1 MHWRVEKGLVNE
13 DGGDSVKMGNMV
25 FEMNKKA
32 LCISCPIIYNAI
44 IQMNENLTGNAAI
57 VEAKNGEPIII
68 YRKADKEYYL
78 NSRYNPASEAKK
90 FMEGYFAAP
99 DEAVITMFGLAN
111 VLFLRELLINNRKK
125 IKCIVYE
132 PSVEV
137 FIEVLKNIDITDVFE
152 DERVRFIID
161 GINEWQLANML
172 NEVIDVHN
180 KCTNCHITLP
190 KYKELFPEA
199 YAAMDKFIRE
209 QYIRLDI
216 ETITTS
222 KYAIRVCKNNLHNM
236 CYLIGARNAIDYIGI
251 FPADMPAVLVG
262 AGPSLS
268 KNISLLKKVKGKAFI
283 AVADTAVR
291 HVCEAG
297 VVPDAI
303 FSIDFIKPVSLF
315 EAENI
320 NKIPFVASMDLNYEV
335 LDKVKPENLIFNSF
349 DPITWKLL
357 EDAGS
362 KASDIDTGGS
372 VANAIIST
380 LIVWGFKRIIMIGQD
395 LAMTDNKR
403 HVGEE
408 AVNIDKDNGN
418 CIEVESFDGG
428 KVVTRHDLYLYIN
441 WISDICRAFPDVLII
456 DATEGGAK
464 KENTKIMPFQAAIDE
479 YCQQEYDITSLTQKP
494 PRLFVGKN
502 SGIIVDAFHTMKS
515 NLENL
520 KVLMEKGVTDCK
532 KGAEML
538 EQKNFNKIEL
548 EKINSFMAELDEELF
563 TMEESVLIAKYVVD
577 IEYTLVDDLYVEEA
591 DNITEA
597 IRMYKKSGKYYQAI
611 VNAIPPLLDIIDKCM
626 DRLSVSQKGE

>member
-1 MHWRVEKGLVNE
+1 MENVI
-13 DGGDSVKMGNMV
+13 

-32 LCISCPIIYNAI
+32 LCMSCPIIYDAI
-44 IQMNENLTGNAAI
+44 IQMNEDLPGNAA
-57 VEAKNGEPIII
+57 VAEAKNGEPIIT
-68 YRKADKEYYL
+68 YREADKEYYL
-78 NSRYNPASEAKK
+78 NSRYNPAGEAKK

-125 IKCIVYE
+125 IKCVVYE
-132 PSVEV
+132 PSVEI
-137 FIEVLKNIDITDVFE
+137 FIQVLKNIDITDVLE
-152 DERVRFIID
+152 DERVSFIID
-161 GINEWQLANML
+161 GVNEWQLANIL
-172 NEVIDVHN
+172 NKVIEVHN

-199 YAAMDKFIRE
+199 YAAMDNIIRE
-209 QYIRLDI
+209 QYIRLNI

-222 KYAIRVCKNNLHNM
+222 KYAIRVCRNNLNNM
-236 CYLIGARNAIDYIGI
+236 CYLIGARNAIDYVGI
-251 FPADMPAVLVG
+251 FPVDMPAVLVG

-268 KNISLLKKVKGKAFI
+268 KNINLLKKVKGKAFI
-283 AVADTAVR
+283 AVADTAIR

-297 VVPDAI
+297 VVPDAV

-315 EAENI
+315 EGENI

-349 DPITWKLL
+349 DPITWELL

-362 KASDIDTGGS
+362 EVSDIDTGGS

-380 LIVWGFKRIIMIGQD
+380 LIAWGFKRIIMIGQD
-395 LAMTDNKR
+395 LALTDNKR

-408 AVNIDKDNGN
+408 VANIDKDNGN
-418 CIEVESFDGG
+418 YIEVESFDGG
-428 KVVTRHDLYLYIN
+428 TVVTRRDLYLYIN

-464 KENTKIMPFQAAIDE
+464 KENTKIMSFQAAIDE
-479 YCQQEYDITSLTQKP
+479 YCQQEYDITKLLHKP

-502 SGIIVDAFHTMKS
+502 REIIVDTFHTMKN

-520 KVLMEKGVTDCK
+520 KVLMEKGVSNCK
-532 KGAEML
+532 KGAKML
-538 EQKNFNKIEL
+538 EQRDFNKIEL
-548 EKINSFMAELDEELF
+548 EKINSFMAEIDEELF
-563 TMEESVLIAKYVVD
+563 TMKESVLIAKSVID
-577 IEYTLVDDLYVEEA
+577 TEYTLVDDLYVEEA
-591 DNITEA
+591 DDITEA
-597 IRMYKKSGKYYQAI
+597 IRMYQKSGKYYQA
-611 VNAIPPLLDIIDKCM
+611 VADAVPPLLDIIDKCM
-626 DRLSVSQKGE
+626 DRLSVSQKV